1 MPAAP
6 HDPPAPRA
14 CARAAARAA
23 WDEPDPRRKAAAA
36 VAAAALAG
44 PGAVGSIARRFD
56 DAPSPGRPARPR
68 IVPPR
73 DLPKRGSGSALGRA
87 TLLHAIAH
95 IELNAIDLALDAVW
109 RFADLPD
116 AWYGDWLLVAG
127 EEAAH
132 FTLLADEL
140 ERRGYGYGAFDAHAG
155 LWEMALRTRGDPLAR
170 VALVPRLMEARGL
183 DVTPGIQA
191 RLARSGD
198 PVGAALLQRIL
209 DDEVGHVAIGNR
221 WYRWLCARRGL
232 DPLAAWDGLAAEHG
246 ASRPRPPFNV
256 RARLRAGFTAQEIRA
271 WSGT

>member
-1 MPAAP
+1 
-6 HDPPAPRA
+6 
-14 CARAAARAA
+14 
-23 WDEPDPRRKAAAA
+23 

>member
-1 MPAAP
+1 M
-6 HDPPAPRA
+6 
-14 CARAAARAA
+14 
-23 WDEPDPRRKAAAA
+23 
-36 VAAAALAG
+36 AAAALAG
-44 PGAVGSIARRFD
+44 PGMVGSIARRFD
-56 DAPSPGRPARPR
+56 DAPSPGRPDRPR

-73 DLPKRGSGSALGRA
+73 DLPKRGTGSALGRA

-109 RFADLPD
+109 RFPDLPQ
-116 AWYGDWLLVAG
+116 AWYRDWLLVAG
-127 EEAAH
+127 EESAH
-132 FTLLADEL
+132 FSMLADEL

-183 DVTPGIQA
+183 DVTPAIQA
-191 RLARSGD
+191 RLAQSGD

-221 WYRWLCARRGL
+221 WYGWLCACRGL

-256 RARLRAGFTAQEIRA
+256 PARLRAGFTAQELRA
-271 WSGT
+271 WSCA